1 MFRTASLRVVLFVIT
16 NLAVVVLLG
25 IVLQVLGV
33 DRMLAESGLPLNLA
47 ALLVFA
53 ALFGFGGSFV
63 SLALSKWLAKVSTRA
78 QVIDHPRDANE
89 AWLLET
95 VARQAQAAGI
105 GMPQVAIFPSGE
117 PNAFATGMSRNNA
130 LVAVSVGLLETLR
143 RDEIEAVLAHEVS
156 HVANGDMV
164 TMALLQGV
172 LNTFVIFLSRIIG
185 LVVDKAV
192 FRTERGVG
200 LGYWIV
206 TILAQIGLGILASI
220 VVMWFSRRRE
230 FRADAGAAQ
239 LASPHKMVSAL
250 QALQRH
256 QHPGQLPK
264 DLAAFGIRGGGGW
277 TALFHSH
284 PPLDARIAALS
295 RRG

>member
-33 DRMLAESGLPLNLA
+33 ERLLAESGIPLNLGF
-47 ALLVFA
+47 LLVFA

-63 SLALSKWLAKVSTRA
+63 SLAISKWLAKVSTRA
-78 QVIDHPRDANE
+78 RVIDHPRDANE
-89 AWLLET
+89 AWLMET

-105 GMPQVAIFPSGE
+105 GMPQVAIFPSEE

-130 LVAVSVGLLETLR
+130 LVAVSVGLLRTMRQGEV
-143 RDEIEAVLAHEVS
+143 EAVLAHEIS

-206 TILAQIGLGILASI
+206 TIVAQIALGILASI
-220 VVMWFSRRRE
+220 LVMWFSRRRE
-230 FRADAGAAQ
+230 FRADAGAAE
-239 LASPHKMVSAL
+239 LAGSHKMVSAL
-250 QALQRH
+250 LALQR
-256 QHPGQLPK
+256 QRGPANLPK

-277 TALFHSH
+277 TALFRSH

-295 RRG
+295 GKG